1 MRRLDKYEC
10 RQKSSRYT
18 SKDPLRKY
26 RETGTI
32 AGLGTDG
39 DGAMTPLE
47 YLRCELSRCVDRVGD
62 RSSYSHVKPAT

>member
-32 AGLGTDG
+32 AGPGTDG

-47 YLRCELSRCVDRVGD
+47 YLAASCLVVLI
-62 RSSYSHVKPAT
+62 VWAIVAATAT

>member
-1 MRRLDKYEC
+1 
-10 RQKSSRYT
+10 
-18 SKDPLRKY
+18 LRKY

-47 YLRCELSRCVDRVGD
+47 YLAASCLVVLI
-62 RSSYSHVKPAT
+62 VWAIAAATAT